1 MRICPG
7 ENSATN
13 PTISSPSP
21 LLEEAQAGEEIFSSV
36 RQYFY
41 TFKRVLRDRS
51 EMHQRSKLL
60 KE

>member
-13 PTISSPSP
+13 PTISSPGP
-21 LLEEAQAGEEIFSSV
+21 LLEEAQAGEEIFSSI

-41 TFKRVLRDRS
+41 TFKRVLKGYKIYKS
-51 EMHQRSKLL
+51 
-60 KE
+60 